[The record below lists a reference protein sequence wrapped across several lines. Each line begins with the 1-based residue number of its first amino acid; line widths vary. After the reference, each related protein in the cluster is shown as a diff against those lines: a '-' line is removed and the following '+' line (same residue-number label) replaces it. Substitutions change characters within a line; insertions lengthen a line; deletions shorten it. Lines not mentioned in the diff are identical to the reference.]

1 MNISRQDRQQL
12 AERIEPESPRSEL
25 RELILEGKEVGYVT
39 YDAVN
44 DYLADEGRDSDEMD
58 AVISTINDLGIE
70 VVDEL
75 PDTAPLV
82 LKDEPSAGDDF
93 EDETVE
99 TVRAVVA
106 HSDTGR
112 STDPIA
118 TYLKETGGKELLTH
132 EQEIALAKRIE
143 EGVRQ
148 TAEAMAACP
157 ATIAYLLSMADRFEA
172 GDVNL
177 TEVVAEFVDPDADL
191 SEEKPVAGVINETP
205 DPGEAE
211 ARFAQMRGLYARFRR
226 AAERHGVAS
235 KQARRIRRQLTR
247 AFLIVRFTPKQLQ
260 ALSEPLRDLMR
271 QVRDI
276 ERAVMEVCVKD
287 ARMPRATFLERFAAE
302 ETRLDW
308 VDRMIAEGQGD
319 PEVLAAVADPV
330 RAAQARLET
339 IEKQAGLPLAELKE
353 ANRQLTLGDAKA
365 RRGKTEM
372 VESNLRLVIS
382 IAKNYR
388 NRGLPFSDLIQEG
401 NIGLMKAVDKFDYRR
416 GYKFSTYAHWWIRQA
431 ITYAIANQARTIRIP
446 THMQDKIS
454 RLYQIS
460 RQIMQETGRDAQ
472 PGDIAKRAEMPEDE
486 VRRILRIA
494 KFPISMETPVGNDED
509 AELGDLIEDKS
520 AQTPLDSAA
529 VSRLERETR
538 EVLSSLSTKEAKVV
552 SMRYGIGI
560 KSDHTLAE
568 VGKQFDVTRERARQI
583 ESRALRKLRRRRN
596 AQRLRSYLEE

>member
-1 MNISRQDRQQL
+1 MRISHQDRQQL
-12 AERIEPESPRSEL
+12 AERIEPEGPRSEF

-82 LKDEPSAGDDF
+82 LKDEASADEF
-93 EDETVE
+93 EDETTE
-99 TVRAVVA
+99 TVRAAVA
-106 HSDTGR
+106 EPDASR

-118 TYLKETGGKELLTH
+118 TYLKETGGKDLLTH

-148 TAEAMAACP
+148 SAEAMAACP
-157 ATIAYLLSMADRFEA
+157 ATIAHLLSMADRFEA

-191 SEEKPVAGVINETP
+191 SVEKPVAGVINEAP
-205 DPGEAE
+205 NPSEAE
-211 ARFAQMRGLYARFRR
+211 ARFAQMRGLYERFRR
-226 AAERHGVAS
+226 AAGRHGVAS
-235 KQARRIRRQLTR
+235 KQAKRIRRQLTR

-260 ALSEPLRDLMR
+260 TLSEPLRDRIR
-271 QVRDI
+271 QVRET
-276 ERAVMEVCVKD
+276 EREVMEVCVKE
-287 ARMPRATFLERFAAE
+287 ARMPRATFLERFAGE
-302 ETRLDW
+302 ETRADW
-308 VDRMIAEGQGD
+308 IDRMIADGEGD
-319 PEVLAAVADPV
+319 TDVLGALAERV
-330 RAAQARLET
+330 RAAQRQLEA
-339 IEKQAGLPLAELKE
+339 IERKAGVPLAELKE
-353 ANRQLTLGDAKA
+353 ISRQLTMGDAKA
-365 RRGKTEM
+365 RRAKSEM
-372 VESNLRLVIS
+372 VECNLRLVIS

-472 PGDIAKRAEMPEDE
+472 PGDIARRAEMPEDE

-509 AELGDLIEDKS
+509 AELGDLIEDRS

>member
-1 MNISRQDRQQL
+1 MSISRQQRQQQL
-12 AERIEPESPRSEL
+12 AERIEPEAPRSEL
-25 RELILEGKEVGYVT
+25 RELILEGKELGYVT

-44 DYLADEGRDSDEMD
+44 DYLVDEGRDSDEMD

-70 VVDEL
+70 VVDEV
-75 PDTAPLV
+75 PDTTSLV
-82 LKDEPSAGDDF
+82 LKEESSEASF
-93 EDETVE
+93 EEDEE
-99 TVRAVVA
+99 PGPAQRFLE
-106 HSDTGR
+106 SEFGR
-112 STDPIA
+112 SADPIA
-118 TYLKETGGKELLTH
+118 TYLKETGAKDLLTH
-132 EQEIALAKRIE
+132 EQEIALAQRIE
-143 EGVRQ
+143 EGLRQ
-148 TAEAMAACP
+148 GAEAIASCP
-157 ATIAYLLSMADRFEA
+157 ATVGRLLGMVDRLEL
-172 GDVNL
+172 GEVNL
-177 TEVVAEFVDPDADL
+177 TDVVGELVEPDADL
-191 SEEKPVAGVINETP
+191 AEEKPVAGVVNETP
-205 DPGEAE
+205 DREEAE
-211 ARFAQMRGLYARFRR
+211 ARFAQLRSLHRSFER
-226 AAERHGVAS
+226 AVQRHGLSS
-235 KQARRIRRQLTR
+235 KQATR
-247 AFLIVRFTPKQLQ
+247 SRARLAQAFLIIRFTPKQLQ
-260 ALSEPLRDLMR
+260 LLSEPLRDLVRRMR
-271 QVRDI
+271 ELERTVMDI
-276 ERAVMEVCVKD
+276 CVNE
-287 ARMPRATFLERFAAE
+287 ARMPRTVFLELFVGN
-302 ETRLDW
+302 ETNPEWIDQTIESG
-308 VDRMIAEGQGD
+308 DGQA
-319 PEVLAAVADPV
+319 LAARVERV
-330 RAAQARLET
+330 RAIQARLSAVE
-339 IEKQAGLPLAELKE
+339 EEAGVPLSELKDI
-353 ANRQLTLGDAKA
+353 NRRLTMGEAKA
-365 RRGKTEM
+365 RRAKAEM

-472 PGDIAKRAEMPEDE
+472 PRDIAERAKMPEDE

-509 AELGDLIEDKS
+509 AELGDLIEDKG
-520 AQTPLDSAA
+520 AETALDAAA

-538 EVLSSLSTKEAKVV
+538 EVLAGLSPKEAKVV

-583 ESRALRKLRRRRN
+583 ESRALRKLRRRRT